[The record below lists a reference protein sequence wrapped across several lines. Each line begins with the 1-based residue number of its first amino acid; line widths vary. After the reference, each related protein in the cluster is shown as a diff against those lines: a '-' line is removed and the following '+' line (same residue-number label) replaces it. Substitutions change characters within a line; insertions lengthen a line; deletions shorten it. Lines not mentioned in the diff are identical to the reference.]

1 MAGIES
7 LLAAD
12 MRNNSYSQYSSA
24 LSTETI
30 CSLRSEGSPFEKE
43 SLIQERKEV
52 FSQLMLAE
60 PSSLIS

>member
-1 MAGIES
+1 
-7 LLAAD
+7 

-30 CSLRSEGSPFEKE
+30 CSLGPEGSPFEKE
-43 SLIQERKEV
+43 SLIQKRKEV
-52 FSQLMLAE
+52 FSQFMLAE

>member
-1 MAGIES
+1 
-7 LLAAD
+7 